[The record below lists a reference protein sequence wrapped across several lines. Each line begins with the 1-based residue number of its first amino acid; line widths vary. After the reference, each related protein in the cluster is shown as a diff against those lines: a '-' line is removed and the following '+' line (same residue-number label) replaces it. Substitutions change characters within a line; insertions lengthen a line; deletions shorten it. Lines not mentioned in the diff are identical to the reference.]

1 MFNLIFLIGAL
12 SLVWG
17 LRLQSNP
24 ESARRGNFL
33 ASLGMGLAI
42 IATLFFEIKDKE
54 TYNNLLWIIIPITL
68 SAVIGTYVAKN
79 VQMTSM
85 PQMVSIFNGLG
96 GLSAV
101 FLSFIELYKVSDLGE
116 STSIIYQITLI
127 LSLFI
132 GSVGPNLD
140 WAILNP

>member
-68 SAVIGTYVAKN
+68 SAVIGT
-79 VQMTSM
+79 
-85 PQMVSIFNGLG
+85 
-96 GLSAV
+96 
-101 FLSFIELYKVSDLGE
+101 
-116 STSIIYQITLI
+116 
-127 LSLFI
+127 
-132 GSVGPNLD
+132 
-140 WAILNP
+140 

>member
-1 MFNLIFLIGAL
+1 MEILFNYLTENEIFIYLLMFTII
-12 SLVWG
+12 
-17 LRLQSNP
+17 
-24 ESARRGNFL
+24 
-33 ASLGMGLAI
+33 LGFEVISKVPSILHTPLMSVTNAISSVIIVGAI
-42 IATLFFEIKDKE
+42 IASLAGNSE
-54 TYNNLLWIIIPITL
+54 
-68 SAVIGTYVAKN
+68 TYVAKN

-101 FLSFIELYKVSDLGE
+101 FLSFIELYKVSALGE

-132 GSVGPNLD
+132 GSVAFTGSMLAFAKLD
-140 WAILNP
+140 GYKW